1 MYIDRPQLSGHF
13 GAWRWLSRLI
23 QTNEATRVAQTHSID
38 ASEHQTPSLRLPKLD
53 CHLWTPGQ
61 SRKHKY
67 AHATTADPRAQRAA
81 ADSLANAHAEA
92 FHTTDHAAST
102 PPMQA

>member
-1 MYIDRPQLSGHF
+1 
-13 GAWRWLSRLI
+13 
-23 QTNEATRVAQTHSID
+23 
-38 ASEHQTPSLRLPKLD
+38 LRLPKLD

-81 ADSLANAHAEA
+81 ADSLANANAEA